1 VGAGIEDL
9 LDGRDIQMPGWR
21 TIQTF
26 KQAPKAKRGKTEEG
40 VLFDR

>member
-1 VGAGIEDL
+1 VGDGVEDL

-26 KQAPKAKRGKTEEG
+26 KKAPKAKRGKKEDAA
-40 VLFDR
+40 LFE